1 MLFSINEHDARP
13 VYLQI
18 AVQVKEQITRGELK
32 PGDEL
37 PSVRDLAESL
47 GINMHTVRHA
57 YNVLR
62 EQKIVA
68 MRLGQGTRVAK
79 LRSTPAG
86 SREIA
91 GSIGKRLEEL
101 ISEAYLMGL
110 RPDDFRKLVEDKL
123 SNKGKQEDEI

>member
-1 MLFSINEHDARP
+1 MLLSINENDTRP

-18 AVQVKEQITRGELK
+18 AVQVKQQIMRGELK

-62 EQKIVA
+62 EQKIVV
-68 MRLGQGTRVAK
+68 MRLGQGTKVAK
-79 LRSTPAG
+79 LRNAPAG
-86 SREIA
+86 SHEIA
-91 GSIGKRLEEL
+91 EGIGRRLDEL
-101 ISEAYLMGL
+101 ITEAYLLGL
-110 RPDDFRKLVEDKL
+110 RAEDFRRLVEDKL
-123 SNKGKQEDEI
+123 KQKGK